1 MVIAWL
7 CRHKPITSCRLPRGY
22 AGNKCQVI
30 GDRSYVHEPDL
41 IFLGQVILGS
51 SDPGSLDPRKF
62 HEPGPDDLFDI
73 QLPSLHGDFEVGKI
87 ICSVAHESRNRQK

>member
-1 MVIAWL
+1 MVVLWL
-7 CRHKPITSCRLPRGY
+7 LHGYVATSQSHRAGY

-30 GDRSYVHEPDL
+30 GDRSYVHERDL

-62 HEPGPDDLFDI
+62 HEPGPGFC
-73 QLPSLHGDFEVGKI
+73 P
-87 ICSVAHESRNRQK
+87 